1 MLNALSFNS
10 SNYRCSPSRVEEDED
25 AVEPE
30 LMRDFKACAASLRT
44 SFISPVPADDAASPV
59 VVGEVGGVGCGS
71 GSVVR
76 DRAAGFPGLL
86 SSLEDGVPG
95 ALFALALL
103 FGFGPESLPSVLVG
117 HELD

>member
-1 MLNALSFNS
+1 M
-10 SNYRCSPSRVEEDED
+10 
-25 AVEPE
+25 
-30 LMRDFKACAASLRT
+30 
-44 SFISPVPADDAASPV
+44 PADDAASPV

-95 ALFALALL
+95 ALFALALP